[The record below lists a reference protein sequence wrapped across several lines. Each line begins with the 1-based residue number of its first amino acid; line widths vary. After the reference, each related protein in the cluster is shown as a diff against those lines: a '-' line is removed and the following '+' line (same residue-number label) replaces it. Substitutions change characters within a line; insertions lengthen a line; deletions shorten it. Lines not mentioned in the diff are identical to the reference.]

1 MSRNGKALIV
11 LMVAALGLWG
21 CAQSPMSQA
30 TAHAERIRALEAKC
44 VKLEDDYRA
53 VASER
58 DKLRKQTASLETENV
73 RLEKVRLQMQKE
85 VDHLRLVM
93 QERDQLRQVVET
105 RTTERDFLQGRCE
118 KLKKGLQALI
128 GQDDAMLP
136 NTVNPA
142 APVTAVPASRIREG
156 S

>member
-21 CAQSPMSQA
+21 CAQNPMSQA
-30 TAHAERIRALEAKC
+30 PAHAERIRSLEAKC

-58 DKLRKQTASLETENV
+58 DKLRKQTASLETENI

-85 VDHLRLVM
+85 MDHLKLAM
-93 QERDQLRQVVET
+93 QERDQLRLVVEA
-105 RTTERDFLQGRCE
+105 RTGERDALQSRCE
-118 KLKKGLQALI
+118 KMKKGLQALI

-136 NTVNPA
+136 SPGNPA
-142 APVTAVPASRIREG
+142 APVSAVPASRVREG